1 MPLAT
6 KVTEMAT
13 KALPKVI
20 NPRAHAI
27 IDYSTAAG
35 FFAAGA
41 LLWRKNKRAA
51 LAAFLCGDIMGTLMF
66 LTDAPGGVW
75 KKISFETHGKID
87 PGLAALTASAPN
99 FLGFTDEKE
108 SKLFQVMGMAI
119 AAVGS
124 MTDYSQGSSNRETR
138 QRAA

>member
-20 NPRAHAI
+20 NPTVHAI

-51 LAAFLCGDIMGTLMF
+51 LAAILCGDAIAMLTF

-108 SKLFQVMGMAI
+108 SKLFQVMGMGL

-138 QRAA
+138 QKAA